1 VLKPGEYDNCFVDT
15 GTVKPFEPLKKAA
28 RDNSLQG
35 KKYLLFIPHGLT
47 CFSG

>member
-35 KKYLLFIPHGLT
+35 YLVIFVKRIIKL
-47 CFSG
+47 